1 MLSKKKGGVKEKV
14 SVSLIQGLWREIL
27 SNERHAKAK
36 GHTYKPKKKQ
46 NTRVSGAKFSAKS
59 VTQKGQRT
67 YTQTKKKNEKC
78 EGLWREILSDERH
91 AKAKGD

>member
-1 MLSKKKGGVKEKV
+1 M

-46 NTRVSGAKFSAKS
+46 NTRVSGAKFSAIS

-67 YTQTKKKNEKC
+67 YTQTKKKTKNARVSGARFSATSVTE
-78 EGLWREILSDERH
+78 
-91 AKAKGD
+91 